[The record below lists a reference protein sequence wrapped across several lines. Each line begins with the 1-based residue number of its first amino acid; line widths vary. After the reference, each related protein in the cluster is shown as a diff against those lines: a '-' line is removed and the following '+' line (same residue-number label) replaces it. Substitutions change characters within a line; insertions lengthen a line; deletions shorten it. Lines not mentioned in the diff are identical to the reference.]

1 MFDERAQRD
10 ALEADAAAP
19 EVGMERIATVY
30 AEAFL
35 GAAAKEG
42 PIPERI
48 SERIPERIDE
58 LDSLVADVLDRF
70 PALETVLASGL
81 VSHDEKVGL
90 LDRLL
95 GARASPHLLRFLKVV
110 SRHGR
115 LSCLRAIQR
124 EVHRGY
130 ERMRGRVSVR
140 VTTATPLE
148 DAAAGRIVESLRKTL
163 EGEPVLRRVV
173 DPSVLGGVIVR
184 VGDTIY
190 DASLAAQ
197 LENLRQQII
206 DRSAHEIQSRR
217 DRFRHPG

>member
-10 ALEADAAAP
+10 ALEANAAQP
-19 EVGMERIATVY
+19 EVGVERVAAVY

-42 PIPERI
+42 PV
-48 SERIPERIDE
+48 PERIDE
-58 LDSLVADVLDRF
+58 LDSLVADVLDQF

-81 VSHDEKVGL
+81 VAHEEKVAL

-95 GARASPHLLRFLKVV
+95 GSRASPHLLRFLKVV

-115 LSCLRAIQR
+115 LDCLRAIRR
-124 EVHRGY
+124 EVHRAF
-130 ERMRGRVSVR
+130 ERMQGRVSVR

-148 DAAAGRIVESLRKTL
+148 DAAAGRLVDSLRKTL
-163 EGEPVLRRVV
+163 EGEPVLQRVV
-173 DPSVLGGVIVR
+173 DPGVLGGVVVR

-197 LENLRQQII
+197 LESLRQQIL

>member
-10 ALEADAAAP
+10 ALEAHAAHP

-35 GAAAKEG
+35 GAAAKDG
-42 PIPERI
+42 P
-48 SERIPERIDE
+48 IPERIDE

-81 VSHDEKVGL
+81 VAHEEKVGMI
-90 LDRLL
+90 DRLL
-95 GARASPHLLRFLKVV
+95 GSRASPHLVRFLKVA

-115 LSCLRAIQR
+115 LDCLRAIHR
-124 EVHRGY
+124 EVHRSY
-130 ERMRGRVSVR
+130 ERMQGRVRVR
-140 VTTATPLE
+140 VTTATPLD
-148 DAAAGRIVESLRKTL
+148 DALAERVAQALRGIL
-163 EGEPVLRRVV
+163 EGEPQIERVV
-173 DPSVLGGVIVR
+173 DPSVLAGVVVR

-190 DASLAAQ
+190 DASVANQ